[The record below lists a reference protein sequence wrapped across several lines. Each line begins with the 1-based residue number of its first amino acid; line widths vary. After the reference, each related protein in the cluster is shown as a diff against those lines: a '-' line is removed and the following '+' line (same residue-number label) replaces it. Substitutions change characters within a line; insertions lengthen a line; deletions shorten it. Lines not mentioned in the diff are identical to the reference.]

1 MNAEGDLK
9 AAEAKLALAEREL
22 QKAERDIEKA
32 ESDVAKAIEEE
43 EHPHRFEVTVLYNG
57 IKKPFEVRREELVKA
72 LLDRAIKEF
81 GPIPNPHTLSL
92 FTEAGVELDD
102 AKTIEAA
109 GVKPHEVLL
118 LRPST
123 VKGGR

>member
-1 MNAEGDLK
+1 MNGEGDLK
-9 AAEAKLALAEREL
+9 AAEAELALAEREL
-22 QKAERDIEKA
+22 QKIERGIEKA
-32 ESDVAKAIEEE
+32 ECDVTRAIEEDE
-43 EHPHRFEVTVLYNG
+43 QRQRFEVTVLYNG
-57 IKKPFEVRREELVKA
+57 IKKPFEVRREELVKS

-92 FTEAGVELDD
+92 FSEAGVELDD
-102 AKTIEAA
+102 AKTVEAA